1 MSFNTYWY
9 LGLTIISL
17 IVFIY
22 ICRKKGTLSSVL
34 FLLSLVEL
42 AYLIETAIYIYGG
55 SYEYHPNIIENG
67 GFYDSNAG
75 AVVSNLFTI
84 PVIAAFIASFQ
95 LKWPW
100 IALFTG
106 LLALIEWLFIELGIY
121 TLNWWKVGYTS
132 FGLFFVFFPTAK
144 LIYRNIMQPL
154 KGFRHSLYLFLCT
167 APILANFQIFPI
179 ILLSNRYYSLGLFK
193 DTPRETTAFLS
204 VYYVVITIILI
215 ALIKYIKQPKYLKYI
230 VLAVLLIII
239 NVSLDKAEIL
249 HSSAWW
255 DKAYYILMP
264 LLVLRLAEGIS
275 KRLAIGLGS
284 WLKS

>member
-1 MSFNTYWY
+1 M
-9 LGLTIISL
+9 
-17 IVFIY
+17 FIY
-22 ICRKKGTLSSVL
+22 ICKKKGTLSSVL

-42 AYLIETAIYIYGG
+42 AYLIETVIYIYGG
-55 SYEYHPNIIENG
+55 SYEYHPNIVKNG

-121 TLNWWKVGYTS
+121 TLNWWKIGYTS

-144 LIYRNIMQPL
+144 LIYRKIMQPS
-154 KGFRHSLYLFLCT
+154 KGFWHSLFLFLCT

-179 ILLSNRYYSLGLFK
+179 ILLFNRYYSLGLFK
-193 DTPRETTAFLS
+193 DTARETTAFLS
-204 VYYVVITIILI
+204 VYYVGITIILI
-215 ALIKYIKQPKYLKYI
+215 AFIKYIKQPKYLKYI
-230 VLAVLLIII
+230 VLTALLIII

-249 HSSAWW
+249 HSTTWW

-264 LLVLRLAEGIS
+264 LLVLRIAEGIS
-275 KRLAIGLGS
+275 KRLTVGLGR
-284 WLKS
+284 WLKP